1 MPNSLFFFYFPPTEV
16 ATCSPQLPIF
26 RCAGT
31 VNVPRDIILRTDV
44 MQLTLEAAC
53 V

>member
-1 MPNSLFFFYFPPTEV
+1 MPNRLFFYFPPTEV

-26 RCAGT
+26 RYAGA
-31 VNVPRDIILRTDV
+31 VNVPRNVILRTDV
-44 MQLTLEAAC
+44 MQLTLEAAW